1 MKESGKTNNKA
12 KDKANGNSSGPML
25 KFNHVR
31 RETLPQTRI
40 DVRALEMVR
49 GYPLYVK
56 EHTDHEPPIG
66 EVLEQCIINTLSGDA
81 DFILGLMR
89 QVVEPGKFASWIAPP
104 LRGIDNKPGDFEYVK
119 LAA

>member
-1 MKESGKTNNKA
+1 MKDTA
-12 KDKANGNSSGPML
+12 KSNAKSNGKANGNGSGPML

-66 EVLEQCIINTLSGDA
+66 EVLEQCILNTLSSDT
-81 DFILGLMR
+81 DFVEWLAR
-89 QVVEPGKFASWIAPP
+89 QPSAE
-104 LRGIDNKPGDFEYVK
+104 
-119 LAA
+119 LACDQSNHF